1 MNEQL
6 DNRWR
11 NVRTERAELLTATD
25 AENAVIEGER
35 SAFAIHRDPSLSS
48 GSSGSRVGRGIEWV
62 RPSDL
67 IAASSAR
74 LAGRGINLHTELTR
88 QVRRAPGRTIRAGRD
103 GLRTARDRASSR
115 VREVPEVSEFDVFD
129 SEYRLPSSSWVRA
142 SGIGL
147 R

>member
-1 MNEQL
+1 MNEQPE
-6 DNRWR
+6 DQRH
-11 NVRTERAELLTATD
+11 EARAERPEPLMAPD
-25 AENAVIEGER
+25 AERTVVDAER
-35 SAFAIHRDPSLSS
+35 SAFAVHRDPSLNS
-48 GSSGSRVGRGIEWV
+48 GSPGSRVGRGIEWV

-74 LAGRGINLHTELTR
+74 FAGRGIDLHTELAR
-88 QVRRAPGRTIRAGRD
+88 QVRRAPGRTIRAGRAS
-103 GLRTARDRASSR
+103 LRGARDRAGSR

-129 SEYRLPSSSWVRA
+129 SEYRRPSSSWVRV